1 MLIIKHLQRGG
12 GYVTPNVCYV
22 EETNGIIVKPEIIET
37 TPIFYLEVEEGY
49 TVSFRKDISGNEVLD
64 FADGCI
70 KKASID
76 KLIEYLEKKYDYDE
90 YNLIQVDGNDIKFEL
105 YLGDEKLFV
114 DTYIVYI
121 KDADLFAWDIVY
133 VRNGQ
138 YRVFD
143 DGYSNGKFY
152 FHIE

>member
-1 MLIIKHLQRGG
+1 
-12 GYVTPNVCYV
+12 
-22 EETNGIIVKPEIIET
+22 VKPEIIET

-49 TVSFRKDISGNEVLD
+49 TVSFRKDISGNEV
-64 FADGCI
+64 FEIADGCI

-76 KLIEYLEKKYDYDE
+76 NLIEYLEKKYSYNE
-90 YNLIQVDGNDIKFEL
+90 YNQIIVYGNDMKFEL
-105 YLGDEKLFV
+105 YLGDEKLFI
-114 DTYIVYI
+114 DTYICYH
-121 KDADLFAWDIVY
+121 KNAGLFAWGIVY

>member
-1 MLIIKHLQRGG
+1 M
-12 GYVTPNVCYV
+12 VF
-22 EETNGIIVKPEIIET
+22 KPEIIET

-76 KLIEYLEKKYDYDE
+76 KLIEYLKKKYSYNE
-90 YNLIQVDGNDIKFEL
+90 YNSIQVDGNDIKFEL

-114 DTYIVYI
+114 DTYIAYN
-121 KDADLFAWDIVY
+121 KDADLFAWGIVY
-133 VRNGQ
+133 VRNRH

-143 DGYSNGKFY
+143 DGYLNGKYY
-152 FHIE
+152 FHIEYEI